1 MRGLPLLLRV
11 SPHYQHLVS
20 SSSGSSFCALKLPFV
35 RTFSIQGGSSSS
47 AWRSLEARSDGRGD
61 DDDATSSGSKKK
73 SEEAPVVVDFL
84 KLSERDLLAQ
94 CKVDT
99 FRASGPGGQHRN
111 KTESAVRLR
120 HLPTGLVSQASDDRS
135 QNNNRI
141 LALNRLRQLIAVEVR
156 RPVELEGYKAPPELM
171 RILPNVTKARRE
183 REGIQQIGAKHPD
196 FVLGLQVLLDLLWS
210 VNGSISE
217 CAALLGLSTGA
228 LSRLIVSERTVWNAV
243 NNLRISHNLKPL
255 RGD

>member
-20 SSSGSSFCALKLPFV
+20 SSSGSSFFALKLPFV

-61 DDDATSSGSKKK
+61 DDDTTSSGSKKK

-120 HLPTGLVSQASDDRS
+120 HLPTGLVSQVRS
-135 QNNNRI
+135 HYYTVALCYLLLWTALAADTSIFLLFCSPRVAANR
-141 LALNRLRQLIAVEVR
+141 
-156 RPVELEGYKAPPELM
+156 Y
-171 RILPNVTKARRE
+171 ARRFLVFLSM
-183 REGIQQIGAKHPD
+183 RKTIQRTCEHKTSTAFSH
-196 FVLGLQVLLDLLWS
+196 
-210 VNGSISE
+210 SIH
-217 CAALLGLSTGA
+217 G
-228 LSRLIVSERTVWNAV
+228 RKQTVCII
-243 NNLRISHNLKPL
+243 R
-255 RGD
+255 

>member
-1 MRGLPLLLRV
+1 MLLRV

-73 SEEAPVVVDFL
+73 SEEATVVVDFL

-120 HLPTGLVSQASDDRS
+120 HLPTGLVSQVRS
-135 QNNNRI
+135 HCYTVSLYYLLLWKALAADTSIFMLFCSPRVAANRYARRFPI
-141 LALNRLRQLIAVEVR
+141 ELLFSSSCYAIGNRLSAGLLISASCF
-156 RPVELEGYKAPPELM
+156 PSAYSY
-171 RILPNVTKARRE
+171 ILL
-183 REGIQQIGAKHPD
+183 H
-196 FVLGLQVLLDLLWS
+196 FVQEAQEFL
-210 VNGSISE
+210 
-217 CAALLGLSTGA
+217 
-228 LSRLIVSERTVWNAV
+228 
-243 NNLRISHNLKPL
+243 
-255 RGD
+255 

>member
-1 MRGLPLLLRV
+1 LLLRV

-73 SEEAPVVVDFL
+73 SEEATVVVDFL

-120 HLPTGLVSQASDDRS
+120 HLPTGLVSQVRS
-135 QNNNRI
+135 HCYTVSLYYLLLWKALAADTSIFMLFCSPRVAANRYARRFPI
-141 LALNRLRQLIAVEVR
+141 ELLFSSSCYAIGNRLSAGLLISASCF
-156 RPVELEGYKAPPELM
+156 PSAYSY
-171 RILPNVTKARRE
+171 ILL
-183 REGIQQIGAKHPD
+183 H
-196 FVLGLQVLLDLLWS
+196 FVQEAQEFL
-210 VNGSISE
+210 
-217 CAALLGLSTGA
+217 
-228 LSRLIVSERTVWNAV
+228 
-243 NNLRISHNLKPL
+243 
-255 RGD
+255 